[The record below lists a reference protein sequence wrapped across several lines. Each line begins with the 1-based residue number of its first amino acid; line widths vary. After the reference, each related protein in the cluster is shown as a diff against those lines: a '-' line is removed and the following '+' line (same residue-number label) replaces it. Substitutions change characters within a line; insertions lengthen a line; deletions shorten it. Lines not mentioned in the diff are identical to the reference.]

1 MKNIRRLLCWL
12 SVGQAENDRLE
23 ALEAYPTPNERNL
36 DYDAIAGTSPAK
48 NHSKKNKN
56 KKP

>member
-23 ALEAYPTPNERNL
+23 AYPTPNERNL
-36 DYDAIAGTSPAK
+36 DYDAVAGTSQAK
-48 NHSKKNKN
+48 NNSKKNKN
-56 KKP
+56 QKP